1 MRSNPILMELTK
13 EYFDE
18 WLRTLETNLGKK
30 NDYQTEQ
37 LARIIADTV
46 ATPMEQHFAGLK
58 DYLEVREDVQM
69 LKVEMQRIKE
79 ALHIS

>member
-1 MRSNPILMELTK
+1 MELTK

-18 WLRTLETNLGKK
+18 GLRTLETNLGKK
-30 NDYQTEQ
+30 IDSQTEQ

-46 ATPMEQHFAGLK
+46 ATPMEQHFADLK

>member
-1 MRSNPILMELTK
+1 MELTK

-18 WLRTLETNLGKK
+18 GLRTLETNLSKK
-30 NDYQTEQ
+30 NDDQTEQ

-46 ATPMEQHFAGLK
+46 ATPMEQHFADLK

-69 LKVEMQRIKE
+69 LKVEMQKIKE